1 MTAKEF
7 LKDMTHLQDDY
18 MAMRMSGFYRK
29 KNEIRILDPIMQKY
43 GMSYEE
49 AEQAARNRLSLR
61 EYLRII
67 NRKEEQNAGT
77 GTGRT

>member
-18 MAMRMSGFYRK
+18 IAMKMSGFYHK

-49 AEQAARNRLSLR
+49 AEETIALR
-61 EYLRII
+61 
-67 NRKEEQNAGT
+67 KKWDEEVT
-77 GTGRT
+77 E

>member
-1 MTAKEF
+1 MKADEFMT
-7 LKDMTHLQDDY
+7 DMVHLQDDY
-18 MAMRMSGFYRK
+18 MAMRMSGFYHK
-29 KNEIRILDPIMQKY
+29 KHEIRILDPIMQKY

>member
-1 MTAKEF
+1 MTEKEF
-7 LKDMTHLQDDY
+7 MTDMVHLQDDY
-18 MAMRMSGFYRK
+18 MAMRMSGFYHKR
-29 KNEIRILDPIMQKY
+29 NEIRILDPIMQKY

-67 NRKEEQNAGT
+67 NRKEEKNENL
-77 GTGRT
+77 

>member
-18 MAMRMSGFYRK
+18 IAMRMSGFYHK
-29 KNEIRILDPIMQKY
+29 KHEIKILDPIMQKY

-49 AEQAARNRLSLR
+49 AEHAARNRLSLR
-61 EYLRII
+61 EYLNII
-67 NRKEEQNAGT
+67 NRKEEEQNENL
-77 GTGRT
+77 

>member
-1 MTAKEF
+1 MTVKEF
-7 LKDMTHLQDDY
+7 MTDMVHLQDDY
-18 MAMRMSGFYRK
+18 MAMRMSGFYHK

-67 NRKEEQNAGT
+67 NRKEEQK
-77 GTGRT
+77 